1 MRTVTVEAK
10 IIWTGNSLI
19 FMIIAHEPGLVTPI
33 QCMKRVY
40 SDYWTLHALAVDNSG
55 IFLLLMV

>member
-33 QCMKRVY
+33 QC
-40 SDYWTLHALAVDNSG
+40 
-55 IFLLLMV
+55 IFARLMDT